1 MNLLAWVGRSHVGT
15 LSFDGANS
23 RFAFTYAPEWLA
35 SRAAFP
41 LAPSLPLVPPPT
53 QTTEHHSTVVRQF
66 FQNLL
71 PEGQALDDAA
81 RAHRVSKN
89 SVIGLLRVLGR
100 ETSGALMFSLPG
112 EDPFPDTPAPRP
124 IGDKELSERIRQRPE
139 MPFSVWDGKVRL
151 SIAGYQD
158 KLAVFSDGK
167 GWSLVEDPRLASTL
181 IIKPEPV
188 ARFMAGMTSN
198 EFMCMRLAGAVGIN
212 VAEVN
217 LKHVPEPVLV
227 VKRFDRQLIADRE
240 GRTTVQ
246 RIHCIDGC
254 QALGLPVD
262 FKYERPYG
270 NSRDVK
276 DVRDGAS
283 VKLFLERLNDKSFV
297 TVPAAARTQFLR
309 WTIFQVL
316 IGNTDAHAKNMSFF
330 CRPGGLSIAPA
341 YDLVCGLVYA
351 GENVLDQ
358 LAMAVGDNFD
368 PTAIGVYDWAQMAHE
383 ASLAPRLVSQE
394 IMRLAKSCLT
404 VLPKLVSELEVEG
417 ADPAVLRRVRD
428 IVERQAA
435 EALRVA
441 PMIPKVDRT
450 LF

>member
-1 MNLLAWVGRSHVGT
+1 MNLQVWVNRHQVGT

-23 RFAFTYAPEWLA
+23 RFAFAYAPEWLA
-35 SRAAFP
+35 SGSAFP
-41 LAPSLPLVPPPT
+41 LAPSLPFVPTST

-89 SVIGLLRVLGR
+89 SVIGLLRALGR
-100 ETSGALMFSLPG
+100 ETAGALMFSLPG
-112 EDPFPDTPAPRP
+112 EDPFSDTPAPRA

-158 KLAVFSDGK
+158 KLAVFDDGRE
-167 GWSLVEDPRLASTL
+167 WSLVEDPRLASTL

-212 VAEVN
+212 VADVK
-217 LKHVPEPVLV
+217 LKHVPEPILV
-227 VKRFDRQLIADRE
+227 VSRFDRQLVVDPE
-240 GRTTVQ
+240 GRTAVQ

-270 NSRDVK
+270 DGRDVK
-276 DVRDGAS
+276 DIRDGAS
-283 VKLFLERLNDKSFV
+283 IKLFLERLADKRFV
-297 TVPAAARTQFLR
+297 TVPAAARMQFLR

-351 GENVLDQ
+351 TDKVLDQ
-358 LAMAVGDNFD
+358 LAMAIGDNFD
-368 PTAIGVYDWAQMAHE
+368 PTTVGIYDWAQMAHE

-394 IMRLAKSCLT
+394 LSRLAKSCLA
-404 VLPKLVSELEVEG
+404 VLPKLVSELETEG
-417 ADPAVLRRVRD
+417 ADPAVLRRVSD
-428 IVERQAA
+428 VLERQAA
-435 EALRVA
+435 EALRIA
-441 PMIPKVDRT
+441 PMIQKVDRT